1 MSIPKSTIHGDIEV
15 EKADL
20 PSAERDIALEK
31 LHRLVNKD
39 LTEKDI
45 AQRLR
50 KRMEKTVEGNWSA
63 IVGDSFGCQ
72 LSHIEHGFL
81 QARVGKKEVLVY
93 RAA

>member
-1 MSIPKSTIHGDIEV
+1 MSTPKSNIHGDIEV

-20 PSAERDIALEK
+20 PRAEREIALEK
-31 LHRLVNKD
+31 LHRLLNKN
-39 LTEKDI
+39 LKEKDI

-63 IVGDSFGCQ
+63 IVGDSFGCY

-81 QARVGKKEVLVY
+81 QVRVGEKEVLVY